1 MALKDDLAKIVGEEN
16 VSDVKKDRL
25 KYSRDYSLVP
35 PGVPDAVAYPKDSAE
50 VSAILKYCNTKNIP
64 VVPVSSRQHF
74 HGSTIPKQGGVVLDL
89 KRMNKIQEIND
100 ADRTARIEAGVT
112 WGQLTGELEKKGLRM
127 IMPLLPPADRSVL
140 TDWLEREV
148 PQTQC
153 MTTAN
158 PCRPWR
164 WSGPRQSRSVWGQPA

>member
-16 VSDVKKDRL
+16 VTDVKKDRL

-35 PGVPDAVAYPKDSAE
+35 PGVPDAVAYPKDSVE

-89 KRMNKIQEIND
+89 KRMNTIQEIND
-100 ADRTARIEAGVT
+100 ADRTVRIEAGVT
-112 WGQLTGELEKKGLRM
+112 WGQLTDELEKKGLRM

-148 PQTQC
+148 PTN
-153 MTTAN
+153 T
-158 PCRPWR
+158 
-164 WSGPRQSRSVWGQPA
+164 VYD